1 MQGSACDVIETFSP
15 EEKFD
20 FVFIDANKREY
31 VKYFEL
37 IKPHLTQKALI
48 IADNITSH
56 AEKVQTFIDAIDAD
70 DEFQYEIVEV
80 PGGILIA
87 YRG

>member
-1 MQGSACDVIETFSP
+1 MGQKYMIYGFNYGD
-15 EEKFD
+15 KFKHMRQTD
-20 FVFIDANKREY
+20 WLIVAMFWSLVYGIKYDGVDISNMVLYCFNAYGLFIDA
-31 VKYFEL
+31 V
-37 IKPHLTQKALI
+37 
-48 IADNITSH
+48 
-56 AEKVQTFIDAIDAD
+56 DAD

>member
-1 MQGSACDVIETFSP
+1 MT
-15 EEKFD
+15 EKC
-20 FVFIDANKREY
+20 
-31 VKYFEL
+31 
-37 IKPHLTQKALI
+37 LI

-56 AEKVQTFIDAIDAD
+56 AEKVQDFIDAVDKD